1 MSRITALLRRGLV
14 PLLAVITALIFG
26 AIVIILTDFKNLANI
41 GSDPA
46 GALGGAL
53 SGVLNG
59 YGAMLTGAL
68 GDPQKIGTAL
78 QTMAPADIA
87 TAIRPFTETLVSATP
102 LIFAGLGVAISFRA
116 GMFNIGGDGQI
127 LVGALG
133 ATLTAFLLNGQVPG
147 FVILVAALVVG
158 TLFGAGYGFLPGF
171 LKARTGAHEVI
182 TTIML
187 NYVAAQ
193 IVFFAL
199 RGPILRQPGSTAP
212 VSKNMS
218 TFVDVPLLINL
229 PAIRLDLS
237 FIAALLVAVLISW
250 LLFRTTIGFELRAS
264 GFNMTAARY
273 AGMSAGG
280 SMMLAMALSG
290 ALMGLGGSFLVVGT
304 VGQLSNDLAGGIGF
318 NAIALALLAG
328 LRPSGVVAAAL
339 LFGALSNGGKVMG
352 IQSGIPFDLLSF
364 IFALVIMFVAAPG
377 LIRTIWRIKV
387 SRPQPELAISQQPV
401 ASE

>member
-171 LKARTGAHEVI
+171 L
-182 TTIML
+182 
-187 NYVAAQ
+187 
-193 IVFFAL
+193 
-199 RGPILRQPGSTAP
+199 
-212 VSKNMS
+212 
-218 TFVDVPLLINL
+218 
-229 PAIRLDLS
+229 
-237 FIAALLVAVLISW
+237 
-250 LLFRTTIGFELRAS
+250 
-264 GFNMTAARY
+264 
-273 AGMSAGG
+273 
-280 SMMLAMALSG
+280 
-290 ALMGLGGSFLVVGT
+290 
-304 VGQLSNDLAGGIGF
+304 
-318 NAIALALLAG
+318 
-328 LRPSGVVAAAL
+328 
-339 LFGALSNGGKVMG
+339 
-352 IQSGIPFDLLSF
+352 
-364 IFALVIMFVAAPG
+364 
-377 LIRTIWRIKV
+377 
-387 SRPQPELAISQQPV
+387 
-401 ASE
+401 